1 ARQVRLERWV
11 TLPAVTPLTGDW
23 EHLQSGSHLEL
34 CPSGAV
40 HPAPIPAERRAHRAA
55 YPATIPAAR
64 RAHRC
69 PRRHRGHIECSLRAP
84 HAEAGTGS
92 RGATVAASGPAA
104 LSSPGPAA
112 CSEATARSI
121 LGMKKR
127 GSRRGEKLRTRA
139 LSDSPTPHTKM
150 SGGDLLSHTLP
161 SAVPSAQS
169 SLATGFGMEPGVS
182 STL

>member
-34 CPSGAV
+34 CPSGAA
-40 HPAPIPAERRAHRAA
+40 HPEPIPAERRTHRTA

-84 HAEAGTGS
+84 HAESGTGS
-92 RGATVAASGPAA
+92 RGATVSASGPAA

-121 LGMKKR
+121 LAMTKR
-127 GSRRGEKLRTRA
+127 GSRRGEKPRTRA
-139 LSDSPTPHTKM
+139 PQRLSHSPTKM